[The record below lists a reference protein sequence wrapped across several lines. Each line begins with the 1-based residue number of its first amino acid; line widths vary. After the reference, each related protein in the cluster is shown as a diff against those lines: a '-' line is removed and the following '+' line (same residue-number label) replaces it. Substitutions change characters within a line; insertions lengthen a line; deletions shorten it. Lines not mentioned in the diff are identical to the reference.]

1 MTDELAYFY
10 KSVNQVLKGFTESVK
25 PSQNPQVFYIVQLM
39 LTAKAEELL
48 EDSKKVVVTDAAET
62 SALKS
67 VRLSLIKI
75 KQARPFLLAALKKA
89 MEVQHV

>member
-10 KSVNQVLKGFTESVK
+10 RTVNKVLKDFAESVR
-25 PSQNPQVFYIVQLM
+25 PSHNPQVFYIVQLM

-48 EDSKKVVVTDAAET
+48 EDSRKVVVKDEAEIA
-62 SALKS
+62 ALKS

-75 KQARPFLLAALKKA
+75 KQARPFLLAALQKA
-89 MEVQHV
+89 MEMQHV